1 MVGRITRIAHS
12 WRVPRGTSLIAGLVY
27 ARTLR
32 VNLRQLDRKYLGRE
46 SPPQDVEVA
55 RTKGAFVYDS
65 RGRRYIDFLSGW
77 CVGNFGWDN
86 PAITKPPARR
96 RPDYVYPEYLY
107 RPWVELA
114 QLLAEITPGKLE
126 KTFRATGGSEAVEIA
141 LQLAMAST
149 GRRKFVS
156 IEGSYH
162 GNTIGTV
169 SVASTEGR
177 EPYPNL
183 LSNCATISPPLGDR
197 AIARLETL
205 LKKRDVAAFLMEPI
219 SCNLAVLI
227 PEAAFMKRA
236 QQLCRRYGTLFIA
249 DEVACGFGRTGKL
262 FASEYFDLE
271 PDILCMGKA
280 ISGGF
285 APMGATIVTARV
297 AKSVEGKV
305 GFYSTYGWHPS
316 TVDVAIRNVR
326 WLIRNQARLLE
337 DAAEVSSYFG
347 QRLAAME
354 FDELKEIRIRGM
366 AIAVEAGDDEDY
378 VSGITDRC
386 EKNGLLVTTA
396 SNAITMF
403 PPLTLDLR
411 TAKAGLDILEKSLR

>member
-1 MVGRITRIAHS
+1 LARFA
-12 WRVPRGTSLIAGLVY
+12 LIAGLVR
-27 ARTLR
+27 ARSHR

-46 SPPQDVEVA
+46 SEAQDLQVT
-55 RTKGAFVYDS
+55 RTKDAFVYDA
-65 RGRRYIDFLSGW
+65 RGKRYIDFLSGW

-86 PAITKPPARR
+86 TAITKPPARR

-114 QLLAEITPGKLE
+114 QLLARITPEKLE
-126 KTFRATGGSEAVEIA
+126 KTYRATGGSEAVDIA
-141 LQLAMAST
+141 LQIAMAST

-169 SVASTEGR
+169 SVASKEGR

-205 LKKRDVAAFLMEPI
+205 LKTREVAAFIMEPI

-227 PEAAFMKRA
+227 PEDEFMKRA

-249 DEVACGFGRTGKL
+249 DEVACGFGRTGTL
-262 FASEYFDLE
+262 FASEHFDLE

-285 APMGATIVTARV
+285 APMGATIVTRKV

-305 GFYSTYGWHPS
+305 SFYSTYGWHPAA
-316 TVDVAIRNVR
+316 VDIAIRNVR
-326 WLIRNQARLLE
+326 WLIRNQSQLLRHAGE
-337 DAAEVSSYFG
+337 ISAYFG
-347 QRLAAME
+347 QRLAAMNFE
-354 FDELKEIRIRGM
+354 DLKNIRIRGL
-366 AIAVEAGDDEDY
+366 AIAVEAGDGEDY
-378 VSGITDRC
+378 VSGISDRC
-386 EKNGLLVTTA
+386 NKNGLLATT
-396 SNAITMF
+396 SGNAITMF
-403 PPLTLDLR
+403 PPITLDLR

>member
-1 MVGRITRIAHS
+1 
-12 WRVPRGTSLIAGLVY
+12 VPAALIPGLVR
-27 ARTLR
+27 ARSRR

-46 SPPQDVEVA
+46 SPAQDLQVA
-55 RTKGAFVYDS
+55 RTKDAFVYDA

-86 PAITKPPARR
+86 TAIAKSPARR

-114 QLLAEITPGKLE
+114 QLLARITPGKLE
-126 KTFRATGGSEAVEIA
+126 KTYRATGGSEAVYIA

-169 SVASTEGR
+169 SVASREGR

-183 LSNCATISPPLGDR
+183 LSNCTTISPPLGDR

-205 LKKRDVAAFLMEPI
+205 LKKRDVAALIMEPI

-227 PEAAFMKRA
+227 PEDTFMKRA

-271 PDILCMGKA
+271 PDVLCMGKA
-280 ISGGF
+280 ITGGF
-285 APMGATIVTARV
+285 APMGATIVTAKV
-297 AKSVEGKV
+297 AKSVEGEV

-316 TVDVAIRNVR
+316 TADIAIRNVR
-326 WLIRNQARLLE
+326 WLIRNQARLLH
-337 DAAEVSSYFG
+337 DAVEISAYFG
-347 QRLAAME
+347 QRLAAMNFE
-354 FDELKEIRIRGM
+354 DLKDIRIRGM
-366 AIAVEAGDDEDY
+366 AIAVEAGDGEDY
-378 VSGITDRC
+378 VSAITARC
-386 EKNGLLVTTA
+386 HKNGLLVTT
-396 SNAITMF
+396 SGNAITMF

-411 TAKAGLDILEKSLR
+411 TAKAGLDILEKSLL

>member
-1 MVGRITRIAHS
+1 LPAVA
-12 WRVPRGTSLIAGLVY
+12 LIAGVVH
-27 ARTLR
+27 ARSCR
-32 VNLRQLDRKYLGRE
+32 MNLRQLDRKYLGRE
-46 SPPQDVEVA
+46 SEAQDLQVA
-55 RTKGAFVYDS
+55 RTKGAFVYDA
-65 RGRRYIDFLSGW
+65 RGKRYIDFLSGW

-86 PAITKPPARR
+86 TAITKSPTRR

-114 QLLAEITPGKLE
+114 QLLAQITPGKLE
-126 KTFRATGGSEAVEIA
+126 KTYRATGGSEAVDIA
-141 LQLAMAST
+141 LQIAMAST

-156 IEGSYH
+156 IERSYH

-169 SVASTEGR
+169 SVASSEER

-183 LSNCATISPPLGDR
+183 LSNCVTISPPLGDR

-205 LKKRDVAAFLMEPI
+205 LKKRDVAALIMEPI

-227 PEAAFMKRA
+227 PEDAFMKRA

-262 FASEYFDLE
+262 FASEHFDLE

-285 APMGATIVTARV
+285 APMGATIVTREV
-297 AKSVEGKV
+297 AKSIEGKV

-316 TVDVAIRNVR
+316 TVDIAIRNVR
-326 WLIRNQARLLE
+326 WVIRNQSQLFRQAGE
-337 DAAEVSSYFG
+337 ISAYFE
-347 QRLAAME
+347 QRLAAMNFE
-354 FDELKEIRIRGM
+354 DLKDIRIRGM
-366 AIAVEAGDDEDY
+366 AIAVEAGDGEDY
-378 VSGITDRC
+378 VSGIEDRC
-386 EKNGLLVTTA
+386 NKNGLLLTT
-396 SNAITMF
+396 SGNAITMF
-403 PPLTLDLR
+403 PPLTLDR
-411 TAKAGLDILEKSLR
+411 RNAKAGLDILEKSLR

>member
-1 MVGRITRIAHS
+1 M
-12 WRVPRGTSLIAGLVY
+12 
-27 ARTLR
+27 

-46 SPPQDVEVA
+46 SEAQDLEVT
-55 RTKGAFVYDS
+55 RTKGAFVYDA
-65 RGRRYIDFLSGW
+65 RGKRYIDFLSGW

-86 PAITKPPARR
+86 TAITKAPVRR
-96 RPDYVYPEYLY
+96 RPDYVYPEYMY

-114 QLLAEITPGKLE
+114 QLLAQITPGNLE
-126 KTFRATGGSEAVEIA
+126 KTYRATGGSEAVDIA
-141 LQLAMAST
+141 LQIAMAST
-149 GRRKFVS
+149 GRRRFVS

-169 SVASTEGR
+169 SVASKEER

-183 LSNCATISPPLGDR
+183 LSNCTTISPPLGDR

-205 LKKRDVAAFLMEPI
+205 LKKRDVAAFIMEPI
-219 SCNLAVLI
+219 SCNLAVMI
-227 PEAAFMKRA
+227 PEDAFMERA

-262 FASEYFDLE
+262 FASEYFALE

-285 APMGATIVTARV
+285 APMGATIVTRKV
-297 AKSVEGKV
+297 AKSVEGEA

-326 WLIRNQARLLE
+326 WLIRNQSQLFRQAG
-337 DAAEVSSYFG
+337 EVSAYFG
-347 QRLAAME
+347 QRLAAMSFE
-354 FDELKEIRIRGM
+354 DRKDIRIRGM
-366 AIAVEAGDDEDY
+366 AIAVEAGDGEDY
-378 VSGITDRC
+378 VSAIADRC
-386 EKNGLLVTTA
+386 HKNGLLLTT
-396 SNAITMF
+396 SGNAITMF
-403 PPLTLDLR
+403 PPVTLARR

>member
-1 MVGRITRIAHS
+1 M
-12 WRVPRGTSLIAGLVY
+12 
-27 ARTLR
+27 
-32 VNLRQLDRKYLGRE
+32 NLRQLDRKYLGRE
-46 SPPQDVEVA
+46 SEAQDIQVT
-55 RTKGAFVYDS
+55 RTKGAFVYDA
-65 RGRRYIDFLSGW
+65 RGKRYIDFLSGW

-86 PAITKPPARR
+86 TAIMKAPARR

-114 QLLAEITPGKLE
+114 QLLAQITPGKLE
-126 KTFRATGGSEAVEIA
+126 KTYRATGGSEAVDIA
-141 LQLAMAST
+141 LQIAMAST

-162 GNTIGTV
+162 GNTVGTV
-169 SVASTEGR
+169 SVASTEER

-205 LKKRDVAAFLMEPI
+205 LKKRDVAAFIMEPI

-227 PEAAFMKRA
+227 PDDAFMKRA

-262 FASEYFDLE
+262 FASEHFDLE

-280 ISGGF
+280 ITGGF
-285 APMGATIVTARV
+285 APMGATIVTRKV
-297 AKSVEGKV
+297 AKSIEGEA

-316 TVDVAIRNVR
+316 TVDVAIRNIQWV
-326 WLIRNQARLLE
+326 IRNQSKLFGH
-337 DAAEVSSYFG
+337 AAEISAFFE
-347 QRLAAME
+347 QRLAAMTFE
-354 FDELKEIRIRGM
+354 DLKEIRVRGM

-378 VSGITDRC
+378 VSDIEDRC
-386 EKNGLLVTTA
+386 NKNGLLITT
-396 SNAITMF
+396 SGNAITMF

-411 TAKAGLDILEKSLR
+411 TAKAGLDILEKSVRQAGTRS

>member
-1 MVGRITRIAHS
+1 
-12 WRVPRGTSLIAGLVY
+12 
-27 ARTLR
+27 

-46 SPPQDVEVA
+46 SPAQDLEVS
-55 RTKGAFVYDS
+55 RTNGAFVYDA

-86 PAITKPPARR
+86 AAIAKSAARR

-126 KTFRATGGSEAVEIA
+126 KTYRATGGSEAVDIA
-141 LQLAMAST
+141 LQIAMAST

-169 SVASTEGR
+169 SIASREGR

-183 LSNCATISPPLGDR
+183 LSNCDTISPPLGDR

-205 LKKRDVAAFLMEPI
+205 LKKRNVAAFIMEPI

-227 PEAAFMKRA
+227 PEDGFMKSA
-236 QQLCRRYGTLFIA
+236 QQLCRRYGTLLIA
-249 DEVACGFGRTGKL
+249 DEVACGFCRTGKL
-262 FASEYFDLE
+262 FASEHFDLE

-285 APMGATIVTARV
+285 APMGATIVTAKV
-297 AKSVEGKV
+297 AKSVEGEV

-316 TVDVAIRNVR
+316 TVDVAIRNIR
-326 WLIRNQARLLE
+326 WLIRNQARLLH
-337 DAAEVSSYFG
+337 DAAEISAYFG
-347 QRLAAME
+347 RRLGAMKFE
-354 FDELKEIRIRGM
+354 DLKEIRIRGM
-366 AIAVEAGDDEDY
+366 AIAVEAGDGEDY
-378 VSGITDRC
+378 VSAITARC
-386 EKNGLLVTTA
+386 SENGLLVTT
-396 SNAITMF
+396 SGNAITMF
-403 PPLTLDLR
+403 PPLTLDRR
-411 TAKAGLDILEKSLR
+411 TAKAGLDILEKSLL

>member
-1 MVGRITRIAHS
+1 
-12 WRVPRGTSLIAGLVY
+12 
-27 ARTLR
+27 

-46 SPPQDVEVA
+46 SPAQDLQVA
-55 RTKGAFVYDS
+55 RTKGAFVYAA

-86 PAITKPPARR
+86 TAITKSPARR

-107 RPWVELA
+107 QPWVELA
-114 QLLAEITPGKLE
+114 QLLAQITPGKLE
-126 KTFRATGGSEAVEIA
+126 KTYRATGGSEAVDIA

-169 SVASTEGR
+169 SVASREGR

-183 LSNCATISPPLGDR
+183 LSNCTTISPPLGDR

-205 LKKRDVAAFLMEPI
+205 LKRRDVAAFIMEPI

-227 PEAAFMKRA
+227 PEDTFMKRA

-262 FASEYFDLE
+262 FASEYFDLA
-271 PDILCMGKA
+271 PDVLCMGKA
-280 ISGGF
+280 ITGGF
-285 APMGATIVTARV
+285 APMGATIVTAKV
-297 AKSVEGKV
+297 AKSVEGEV

-316 TVDVAIRNVR
+316 TVDIAIRNVR
-326 WLIRNQARLLE
+326 WLIRNQARVLHNAVE
-337 DAAEVSSYFG
+337 ISAYFG
-347 QRLAAME
+347 QRLAAMNFE
-354 FDELKEIRIRGM
+354 DLKDIRIRGM
-366 AIAVEAGDDEDY
+366 AIAVEAGDGEEY
-378 VSGITDRC
+378 VSAITARC
-386 EKNGLLVTTA
+386 NKNGLLVTT
-396 SNAITMF
+396 SGNAITMF
-403 PPLTLDLR
+403 PPLTLNLR
-411 TAKAGLDILEKSLR
+411 TAKAGLDILEKSLL

>member
-1 MVGRITRIAHS
+1 M
-12 WRVPRGTSLIAGLVY
+12 
-27 ARTLR
+27 
-32 VNLRQLDRKYLGRE
+32 NLRQLDRKYLGRE
-46 SPPQDVEVA
+46 SEAQDLQVT
-55 RTKGAFVYDS
+55 RTKGAFVYDA
-65 RGRRYIDFLSGW
+65 RGKRYIDFLSGW

-86 PAITKPPARR
+86 TAITKSAARR
-96 RPDYVYPEYLY
+96 RPDYVYPAFLY

-114 QLLAEITPGKLE
+114 QLLAQITPGRLE
-126 KTFRATGGSEAVEIA
+126 KTYRATGGSEAVDIA
-141 LQLAMAST
+141 LQIAMAST

-169 SVASTEGR
+169 SVASTEWR

-183 LSNCATISPPLGDR
+183 LSNCATISPPLGEG

-205 LKKRDVAAFLMEPI
+205 LKKRDVAAFIMEPI

-227 PEAAFMKRA
+227 PEDAFMKRA

-262 FASEYFDLE
+262 FASEHFDLE

-285 APMGATIVTARV
+285 APMGATIVTTKV
-297 AKSVEGKV
+297 AKSVEGDV

-316 TVDVAIRNVR
+316 TVDIAIRNIR
-326 WLIRNQARLLE
+326 WVIRNQSRLLRH
-337 DAAEVSSYFG
+337 AAEISAYFE
-347 QRLAAME
+347 QRLASMN
-354 FDELKEIRIRGM
+354 FDDLKNIRIRGM
-366 AIAVEAGDDEDY
+366 AIAVEAGDGEDY
-378 VSGITDRC
+378 VSEIEDRC
-386 EKNGLLVTTA
+386 KKNGLLVTT
-396 SNAITMF
+396 SGNAITMF

>member
-1 MVGRITRIAHS
+1 MAAIALTVGFVH
-12 WRVPRGTSLIAGLVY
+12 
-27 ARTLR
+27 ARSDR
-32 VNLRQLDRKYLGRE
+32 VNLRQLDRRYIGRE
-46 SPPQDVEVA
+46 SEAQDIQVA
-55 RTKGAFVYDS
+55 RTKGAFVYDA
-65 RGRRYIDFLSGW
+65 RGKRYIDFLSGW

-86 PAITKPPARR
+86 IAITKSAARR

-114 QLLAEITPGKLE
+114 QLLAEITPGELE
-126 KTFRATGGSEAVEIA
+126 KTYRATGGSEAVDIA
-141 LQLAMAST
+141 LQIAMAST

-162 GNTIGTV
+162 GNTVGTV
-169 SVASTEGR
+169 SVASREGR

-183 LSNCATISPPLGDR
+183 LSNCDTISPPLGDR

-205 LKKRDVAAFLMEPI
+205 LKKRDVAAFIMEPI

-227 PEAAFMKRA
+227 PEDAFMKRA
-236 QQLCRRYGTLFIA
+236 QQLCRRYGTLLIA

-262 FASEYFDLE
+262 FASEHFDLE

-285 APMGATIVTARV
+285 APMGATIVTRKV
-297 AKSVEGKV
+297 AKSIEGEG

-326 WLIRNQARLLE
+326 WLIRNQARVLRNAVE
-337 DAAEVSSYFG
+337 ISAYFG
-347 QRLAAME
+347 ERLAAMNFE
-354 FDELKEIRIRGM
+354 GLKEIRIRGM
-366 AIAVEAGDDEDY
+366 AIAVEAGEGEDY
-378 VSGITDRC
+378 VSEIDDRC
-386 EKNGLLVTTA
+386 NKNGLLVTT
-396 SNAITMF
+396 SGNAITMF
-403 PPLTLDLR
+403 PPLTLDRR

>member
-1 MVGRITRIAHS
+1 M
-12 WRVPRGTSLIAGLVY
+12 
-27 ARTLR
+27 
-32 VNLRQLDRKYLGRE
+32 NLRQLDRKYLGRE
-46 SPPQDVEVA
+46 SEAEDIEVA
-55 RTKGAFVYDS
+55 RTRGAFVYDA
-65 RGRRYIDFLSGW
+65 RGKRYIDFLSGW

-86 PAITKPPARR
+86 TAIRKPPGRG

-114 QLLAEITPGKLE
+114 QLLAEITPGNLE
-126 KTFRATGGSEAVEIA
+126 KTYRATGGSEAVDIA
-141 LQLAMAST
+141 LQIAMAST

-183 LSNCATISPPLGDR
+183 LSNCATISPPLGER

-227 PEAAFMKRA
+227 PEDAFMERA
-236 QQLCRRYGTLFIA
+236 QKLCRRYGTLFIA

-285 APMGATIVTARV
+285 APMGATIVTRRV
-297 AKSVEGKV
+297 ARSIEGKV

-326 WLIRNQARLLE
+326 WLIRHQSQLLH
-337 DAAEVSSYFG
+337 DAGEISAYFG
-347 QRLAAME
+347 QRIEAME
-354 FDELKEIRIRGM
+354 FDDRKEIRIRGM
-366 AIAVEAGDDEDY
+366 SIAVEAGDGEDY
-378 VSGITDRC
+378 GSSISDRC
-386 EKNGLLVTTA
+386 RKNGLLVTT
-396 SNAITMF
+396 SGNAITMF
-403 PPLTLDLR
+403 PPLTLDRR
-411 TAKAGLDILEKSLR
+411 TARAGLDILERSLR

>member
-1 MVGRITRIAHS
+1 MS
-12 WRVPRGTSLIAGLVY
+12 
-27 ARTLR
+27 
-32 VNLRQLDRKYLGRE
+32 LRQLDRKYLGRE
-46 SPPQDVEVA
+46 SAAQDIEVA
-55 RTKGAFVYDS
+55 RTTGAFVYDT

-86 PAITKPPARR
+86 AAIAKSPARR

-114 QLLAEITPGKLE
+114 QLLARITPGKLE
-126 KTFRATGGSEAVEIA
+126 KTYRATGGSEAVDIA
-141 LQLAMAST
+141 LQIAMAST
-149 GRRKFVS
+149 GRRKFVA

-169 SVASTEGR
+169 SIASTDGR

-183 LSNCATISPPLGDR
+183 LSNCMTISPPLADR

-205 LKKRDVAAFLMEPI
+205 LKKRDVAAFIMEPI

-227 PEAAFMKRA
+227 PEDAFMKRA

-280 ISGGF
+280 ITGGF
-285 APMGATIVTARV
+285 APMGATIVTAKV
-297 AKSVEGKV
+297 AKSVEGEV

-316 TVDVAIRNVR
+316 TVDVAIRNIR
-326 WLIRNQARLLE
+326 WVIRNQAQLLR
-337 DAAEVSSYFG
+337 DAAGISAYFG
-347 QRLAAME
+347 QRLAAMNFE
-354 FDELKEIRIRGM
+354 DRKDIRIRGM
-366 AIAVEAGDDEDY
+366 AIAVEAGDGDY
-378 VSGITDRC
+378 VSAIADRC
-386 EKNGLLVTTA
+386 STNGLLITTA
-396 SNAITMF
+396 GNAITMF

>member
-1 MVGRITRIAHS
+1 MS
-12 WRVPRGTSLIAGLVY
+12 
-27 ARTLR
+27 
-32 VNLRQLDRKYLGRE
+32 LRQLDRKYLGRE
-46 SPPQDVEVA
+46 SAAQDIEVA
-55 RTKGAFVYDS
+55 RTKGAFVYDA
-65 RGRRYIDFLSGW
+65 RGKRYIDFLSGW

-86 PAITKPPARR
+86 PAIAKSPSRR

-114 QLLAEITPGKLE
+114 QLLARITPGKLE
-126 KTFRATGGSEAVEIA
+126 KTYRATGGSEAVDIA
-141 LQLAMAST
+141 LQIAMAST
-149 GRRKFVS
+149 GRRKFVAL
-156 IEGSYH
+156 EGSYH

-169 SVASTEGR
+169 SIASTEWR

-183 LSNCATISPPLGDR
+183 LSNCMTIAPPLGDR

-205 LKKRDVAAFLMEPI
+205 LKKRDVAAFIMEPI

-227 PEAAFMKRA
+227 PEDAFMKRA

-280 ISGGF
+280 ITGGF
-285 APMGATIVTARV
+285 APMGATIITAKV
-297 AKSVEGKV
+297 AKSIEGEV

-316 TVDVAIRNVR
+316 TVDVAIRNIR
-326 WLIRNQARLLE
+326 WVIRNQARLLR
-337 DAAEVSSYFG
+337 DAGEISAYFG
-347 QRLAAME
+347 QRLAAMNFE
-354 FDELKEIRIRGM
+354 DRKEIRIRGM
-366 AIAVEAGDDEDY
+366 AIAVEAGDSDDY
-378 VSGITDRC
+378 VSAIADRC
-386 EKNGLLVTTA
+386 SRNGLLVTTA
-396 SNAITMF
+396 GNAITMF

-411 TAKAGLDILEKSLR
+411 TAKTGLDILEKSLR

>member
-1 MVGRITRIAHS
+1 
-12 WRVPRGTSLIAGLVY
+12 
-27 ARTLR
+27 

-46 SPPQDVEVA
+46 SRAQDVQVA
-55 RTKGAFVYDS
+55 RTKGAFVYDA

-86 PAITKPPARR
+86 TAITKSPARR

-114 QLLAEITPGKLE
+114 QLLARITPGKLE
-126 KTFRATGGSEAVEIA
+126 KTYRATGGSEAVDIA
-141 LQLAMAST
+141 LQIAMAST

-169 SVASTEGR
+169 SVASREGR

-183 LSNCATISPPLGDR
+183 LSNCETISPPLGDR

-205 LKKRDVAAFLMEPI
+205 LKKRDVAALIMEPI

-227 PEAAFMKRA
+227 PEDTFMKRA

-280 ISGGF
+280 ITGGF
-285 APMGATIVTARV
+285 APMGATIVTGKV
-297 AKSVEGKV
+297 AKSVEGEV
-305 GFYSTYGWHPS
+305 GFYSTYGWHPL
-316 TVDVAIRNVR
+316 TVDIAIRNVR
-326 WLIRNQARLLE
+326 WLIRNQARLLHNAVE
-337 DAAEVSSYFG
+337 IGAYFG
-347 QRLAAME
+347 QRLAAMNFE
-354 FDELKEIRIRGM
+354 DLKDIRIRGM
-366 AIAVEAGDDEDY
+366 AIAVEAGDGEDY
-378 VSGITDRC
+378 VSAITARC
-386 EKNGLLVTTA
+386 NKKGLLVTTSA
-396 SNAITMF
+396 NAITMF

-411 TAKAGLDILEKSLR
+411 TAKAGLDILEKSLL

>member
-1 MVGRITRIAHS
+1 M
-12 WRVPRGTSLIAGLVY
+12 
-27 ARTLR
+27 
-32 VNLRQLDRKYLGRE
+32 NLRQLDRKYVGRE
-46 SPPQDVEVA
+46 SAALDLQVA
-55 RTKGAFVYDS
+55 RTRGAFVFDV
-65 RGRRYIDFLSGW
+65 RGKRYIDFLSGW

-86 PAITKPPARR
+86 TAITQSPARR

-107 RPWVELA
+107 QPWVELA

-126 KTFRATGGSEAVEIA
+126 KTYRATGGSEAVDIA
-141 LQLAMAST
+141 LQIAMAST

-169 SVASTEGR
+169 SVASTEDR
-177 EPYPNL
+177 ELYPNL
-183 LSNCATISPPLGDR
+183 LSNCMTISPPLGER
-197 AIARLETL
+197 AISRLETL
-205 LKKRDVAAFLMEPI
+205 LKRRDVAAFIMEPI
-219 SCNLAVLI
+219 SCNLGVLI
-227 PEAAFMKRA
+227 PEQGFVKRA
-236 QQLCRRYGTLFIA
+236 QKLCRRYGTLFIA

-285 APMGATIVTARV
+285 APMGATIVTRKV
-297 AKSVEGKV
+297 AKSVEGEA

-326 WLIRNQARLLE
+326 WLIRNQSRLLQH
-337 DAAEVSSYFG
+337 AAEISAYFG
-347 QRLAAME
+347 ERLAAME
-354 FDELKEIRIRGM
+354 WRDLKDIRIRGM
-366 AIAVEAGDDEDY
+366 AIAVEAGDGEDY
-378 VSGITDRC
+378 VSKLSDRC
-386 EKNGLLVTTA
+386 RKNGLLVTT
-396 SNAITMF
+396 SENALTMF
-403 PPLTLDLR
+403 PPLTLDQR

>member
-1 MVGRITRIAHS
+1 MSGLVCAR
-12 WRVPRGTSLIAGLVY
+12 PRG
-27 ARTLR
+27 

-46 SPPQDVEVA
+46 SDAQDLQVA
-55 RTKGAFVYDS
+55 RTKGAFVYDA
-65 RGRRYIDFLSGW
+65 RGKRYIDFLSGW

-86 PAITKPPARR
+86 TAITKGAARR

-126 KTFRATGGSEAVEIA
+126 KTYRATGGSEAVEIA
-141 LQLAMAST
+141 LQIAMAST

-169 SVASTEGR
+169 SVASTEER
-177 EPYPNL
+177 EPYSNL
-183 LSNCATISPPLGDR
+183 LSNCVTIAPPLGDR
-197 AIARLETL
+197 AMARLETL
-205 LKKRDVAAFLMEPI
+205 LKKRNVAAFIMEPI

-227 PEAAFMKRA
+227 PDDAFMKRA

-249 DEVACGFGRTGKL
+249 DEVACGFGRTGML

-285 APMGATIVTARV
+285 APMGATIVTRKV
-297 AKSVEGKV
+297 AQSVEGEV

-326 WLIRNQARLLE
+326 WVIRNQSSLLNHAIE
-337 DAAEVSSYFG
+337 ISAYIG
-347 QRLAAME
+347 QRLAAMHFE
-354 FDELKEIRIRGM
+354 DLKEIRIRGM
-366 AIAVEAGDDEDY
+366 AIAVEAGDGEDY
-378 VSGITDRC
+378 VSEISDRC
-386 EKNGLLVTTA
+386 NKNGLLVTT
-396 SNAITMF
+396 SGNAITMF
-403 PPLTLDLR
+403 PPLTLDQR
-411 TAKAGLDILEKSLR
+411 TAKAGLDILERSLR

>member
-1 MVGRITRIAHS
+1 M
-12 WRVPRGTSLIAGLVY
+12 
-27 ARTLR
+27 
-32 VNLRQLDRKYLGRE
+32 NLRQLDRKYLGRE
-46 SPPQDVEVA
+46 SPAQDVQVA
-55 RTKGAFVYDS
+55 RTKGAFVYDA
-65 RGRRYIDFLSGW
+65 RGKRYIDFLSGW

-86 PAITKPPARR
+86 TAIPKSPARR

-114 QLLAEITPGKLE
+114 QLLARITPGKLE
-126 KTFRATGGSEAVEIA
+126 KMYRATGGSEAVDIA

-169 SVASTEGR
+169 SVASRESR

-183 LSNCATISPPLGDR
+183 LSNCTTISPPLGDR

-205 LKKRDVAAFLMEPI
+205 LKKRDVAALIMEPI

-227 PEAAFMKRA
+227 PEDTFMKRA

-271 PDILCMGKA
+271 PDVLCMGKA
-280 ISGGF
+280 ITGGF
-285 APMGATIVTARV
+285 APMGATIVTGKV
-297 AKSVEGKV
+297 AKSVEGEV

-316 TVDVAIRNVR
+316 TVDIAIRNVR
-326 WLIRNQARLLE
+326 WLIRNQARVLH
-337 DAAEVSSYFG
+337 DAAEISAYFG
-347 QRLAAME
+347 QRLAAMKFE
-354 FDELKEIRIRGM
+354 DLKSIRIRGM
-366 AIAVEAGDDEDY
+366 AIAVEAGDGEDY
-378 VSGITDRC
+378 VSAITARC
-386 EKNGLLVTTA
+386 NKDGLLVTT
-396 SNAITMF
+396 SGNAITMF

-411 TAKAGLDILEKSLR
+411 TAKAGLDILEKSLL

>member
-1 MVGRITRIAHS
+1 MD
-12 WRVPRGTSLIAGLVY
+12 
-27 ARTLR
+27 LR
-32 VNLRQLDRKYLGRE
+32 RLDRKYLGRE
-46 SPPQDVEVA
+46 SPAQDIQVA
-55 RTKGAFVYDS
+55 RTKGAFVYDA

-86 PAITKPPARR
+86 TAITKSPARR

-114 QLLAEITPGKLE
+114 QLLAQITPGKLE
-126 KTFRATGGSEAVEIA
+126 KTYRATGGSEAVDIA
-141 LQLAMAST
+141 LQIAMAST

-162 GNTIGTV
+162 GNTVGTV
-169 SVASTEGR
+169 SVASSEER

-205 LKKRDVAAFLMEPI
+205 LKKRDVAAFIMEPI
-219 SCNLAVLI
+219 SCNLAVLV
-227 PEAAFMKRA
+227 PEETFMKRA

-262 FASEYFDLE
+262 FASEQFDLE

-285 APMGATIVTARV
+285 APMGATIVTAKV
-297 AKSVEGKV
+297 AKSVEGEV

-326 WLIRNQARLLE
+326 WLIRNQARVLRNTGDISAYFSERLTAMNFE
-337 DAAEVSSYFG
+337 D
-347 QRLAAME
+347 
-354 FDELKEIRIRGM
+354 LKEIRIRGM

-378 VSGITDRC
+378 VSAITDRC
-386 EKNGLLVTTA
+386 NKNGLLVTT
-396 SNAITMF
+396 SGNAVTMF
-403 PPLTLDLR
+403 PPLTLDRR
-411 TAKAGLDILEKSLR
+411 TAKAGLDILEKSLP

>member
-1 MVGRITRIAHS
+1 M
-12 WRVPRGTSLIAGLVY
+12 
-27 ARTLR
+27 
-32 VNLRQLDRKYLGRE
+32 NLRQRDRKYLGRE
-46 SPPQDVEVA
+46 SEAQDLQVA
-55 RTKGAFVYDS
+55 RTKGALVYDA
-65 RGRRYIDFLSGW
+65 RGKRYIDFLSGW

-86 PAITKPPARR
+86 TAIKKATARR
-96 RPDYVYPEYLY
+96 HPDYVYPEYLY
-107 RPWVELA
+107 GPWVELA
-114 QLLAEITPGKLE
+114 ELLAQITPGKLE
-126 KTFRATGGSEAVEIA
+126 KTYRTTGGSEAVDIA
-141 LQLAMAST
+141 LQIAMVST

-169 SVASTEGR
+169 SVASTEER

-183 LSNCATISPPLGDR
+183 LSSCVTISPPLGDR
-197 AIARLETL
+197 ASARLETL
-205 LKKRDVAAFLMEPI
+205 LKKRDVAAFIMEPI

-227 PEAAFMKRA
+227 PDDAFMKRA

-285 APMGATIVTARV
+285 APMGATIVTRDV

-305 GFYSTYGWHPS
+305 GFYSTYGWHP
-316 TVDVAIRNVR
+316 TAVDIAIRNVR
-326 WLIRNQARLLE
+326 WVIRNQSSLLE
-337 DAAEVSSYFG
+337 RALEISAYFR
-347 QRLAAME
+347 QRLAAMS
-354 FDELKEIRIRGM
+354 FDDLNDIRVRGM
-366 AIAVEAGDDEDY
+366 AIAVEAGDGEDY
-378 VSGITDRC
+378 VSEISDRC
-386 EKNGLLVTTA
+386 NKNGLLVTTA
-396 SNAITMF
+396 GNAITMF
-403 PPLTLDLR
+403 PPLTLDRR

>member
-1 MVGRITRIAHS
+1 VS
-12 WRVPRGTSLIAGLVY
+12 
-27 ARTLR
+27 
-32 VNLRQLDRKYLGRE
+32 LRQLDRKYLGRE
-46 SPPQDVEVA
+46 SAAQDIEVA
-55 RTKGAFVYDS
+55 RTKGAFVYDA

-86 PAITKPPARR
+86 TTIAKPPARR
-96 RPDYVYPEYLY
+96 RPDYVYPDFLY

-114 QLLAEITPGKLE
+114 QLLARITPGKLE
-126 KTFRATGGSEAVEIA
+126 KTYRATGGSEAVDIA
-141 LQLAMAST
+141 LQIAMAST
-149 GRRKFVS
+149 GRRKFVAL
-156 IEGSYH
+156 EGSYH

-169 SVASTEGR
+169 SIASTEWR

-183 LSNCATISPPLGDR
+183 LSNCMTISPPLGDR

-205 LKKRDVAAFLMEPI
+205 LKKRDVAAFIMEPI

-227 PEAAFMKRA
+227 PEDAFMKRA

-280 ISGGF
+280 ITGGF
-285 APMGATIVTARV
+285 APMGATIVTAKV
-297 AKSVEGKV
+297 AKSVEGEV

-316 TVDVAIRNVR
+316 TVDVAIRNIR
-326 WLIRNQARLLE
+326 WLIRNQARVLR
-337 DAAEVSSYFG
+337 DAGEISAYFG
-347 QRLAAME
+347 QRLADMDFE
-354 FDELKEIRIRGM
+354 DLKEIRIRGM
-366 AIAVEAGDDEDY
+366 AIAVEAGDGDY
-378 VSGITDRC
+378 VSAIADRC
-386 EKNGLLVTTA
+386 SKNGLLVTTA
-396 SNAITMF
+396 GNAITMF

>member
-1 MVGRITRIAHS
+1 M
-12 WRVPRGTSLIAGLVY
+12 
-27 ARTLR
+27 
-32 VNLRQLDRKYLGRE
+32 NLRQLDRKYLGRE
-46 SPPQDVEVA
+46 SEADDLQVA
-55 RTKGAFVYDS
+55 RTKGAIVYDE
-65 RGRRYIDFLSGW
+65 RGKRYIDFLSGW

-86 PAITKPPARR
+86 TAITKSPTRR
-96 RPDYVYPEYLY
+96 RPDYVYPDYLY

-126 KTFRATGGSEAVEIA
+126 KTYRATGGSEAVEIA

-149 GRRKFVS
+149 GRRKFIS

-169 SVASTEGR
+169 SVASTEER

-183 LSNCATISPPLGDR
+183 LSNCMTISPPLGER

-205 LKKRDVAAFLMEPI
+205 LKKRDVAAFIMEPI

-227 PEAAFMKRA
+227 PDDAFMTRA

-249 DEVACGFGRTGKL
+249 DEVACGFGRTGRL

-285 APMGATIVTARV
+285 APLGATIVTRQV

-305 GFYSTYGWHPS
+305 GFYSTYGWHPAA
-316 TVDVAIRNVR
+316 VDIAIRNVQ
-326 WLIRNQARLLE
+326 WVIRNQSTLLE
-337 DAAEVSSYFG
+337 QAGAISAYFG
-347 QRLAAME
+347 QRLAAMRFE
-354 FDELKEIRIRGM
+354 DLKEIRIRGM
-366 AIAVEAGDDEDY
+366 AIAVEVGDDKDD
-378 VSGITDRC
+378 VSEISDRC
-386 EKNGLLVTTA
+386 RKNGLLVTT
-396 SNAITMF
+396 SGNAITMF
-403 PPLTLDLR
+403 PPLTLDRR